1 MDGEH
6 GDIGAV
12 GGSVGVLFADD
23 GGDGVR
29 WVGRVGL
36 PEGVE
41 REGKLE
47 LTREETWI
55 DEGRDGRRRQVV
67 A

>member
-1 MDGEH
+1 M
-6 GDIGAV
+6 
-12 GGSVGVLFADD
+12 FADD